1 MKDRKSDEPL
11 SLAAEL
17 RRRRVLYTAVVYGI
31 SAFAV
36 TEIAAFLFEN
46 FGAPEWAER
55 LLAALFVAGFPVAVY
70 LSWAFDI
77 GADGIVRA
85 STGDRRNR
93 WSTIALATALLVV
106 ATGGLFYLIFPET
119 QAPTVAGAPLAGPDA
134 ADADYGFEAAE
145 KLENSIAVLP
155 FENLSADPDDVFFS
169 SGVAEEILNH
179 LGAYREINIIGRTS
193 SFAFKGSDLP
203 AHKISALLGVRY
215 LLQGSVRRHD
225 DQVRVSTQLLD
236 ENGLQVWSRNFDRQ
250 LTDIFAIQTA
260 IASSVAEAVVPQ
272 VKPPALSAA
281 TITLDA
287 YDHYLKG
294 RELVY
299 RRSIPAAIEAL
310 ERSIELDPN
319 YAPAHAELAIALAWG
334 EIADVEA
341 ATRAADTALNLSPG
355 LVRAMA
361 ARGLILAQ
369 RKPPDLGSAEATL
382 GQVLAQAPHMSDAVL
397 WLSNTLMMQGRIA
410 EADELL
416 ERGVRTDPLHPAL
429 VRRAMIMLAER
440 GEDQRAESMAL
451 RSIESPENR
460 SFTNYY
466 ALFMFYRSRG
476 RLDDAVQLARTW
488 TETIE
493 SAGYTACYCMMIWAH
508 SSLGDW
514 PAADNWIARSERDFG
529 ATRHLHR
536 FRALSLRARGRY
548 DEALA
553 AINRYPADRFPQGG
567 QAAISDLVWL
577 GVLEALSGDHKAA
590 VTTLAPLRDPPEMS
604 LESNFRGLFG
614 GDAMQVLAWSY
625 AQTGQADR
633 STAMLAELEREFAL
647 LDAQGTL
654 LFMLNDVPYHYALNA
669 LLQGNQ
675 EVALERLETIYESGW
690 RTYYEHH
697 LDPRWDPLRDNPRFQ
712 ALMTKVRADVDRQR
726 AELESTES
734 HQAFVARLDASMS
747 AAGESTK

>member
-55 LLAALFVAGFPVAVY
+55 LLAALFVAGFPVAVF

-77 GADGIVRA
+77 SADGIVRA

-106 ATGGLFYLIFPET
+106 ATGGLFYLIFPEP

-134 ADADYGFEAAE
+134 PDADYSFEPAE

-260 IASSVAEAVVPQ
+260 IASSVAEAVAPQ
-272 VKPPALSAA
+272 VKPPSLSVA
-281 TITLDA
+281 TVTLGA

-334 EIADVEA
+334 C
-341 ATRAADTALNLSPG
+341 G
-355 LVRAMA
+355 C
-361 ARGLILAQ
+361 RGGHA
-369 RKPPDLGSAEATL
+369 
-382 GQVLAQAPHMSDAVL
+382 
-397 WLSNTLMMQGRIA
+397 
-410 EADELL
+410 
-416 ERGVRTDPLHPAL
+416 
-429 VRRAMIMLAER
+429 
-440 GEDQRAESMAL
+440 
-451 RSIESPENR
+451 
-460 SFTNYY
+460 
-466 ALFMFYRSRG
+466 SRG
-476 RLDDAVQLARTW
+476 HRPEPEPRT
-488 TETIE
+488 
-493 SAGYTACYCMMIWAH
+493 G
-508 SSLGDW
+508 
-514 PAADNWIARSERDFG
+514 
-529 ATRHLHR
+529 
-536 FRALSLRARGRY
+536 
-548 DEALA
+548 
-553 AINRYPADRFPQGG
+553 
-567 QAAISDLVWL
+567 
-577 GVLEALSGDHKAA
+577 
-590 VTTLAPLRDPPEMS
+590 
-604 LESNFRGLFG
+604 
-614 GDAMQVLAWSY
+614 
-625 AQTGQADR
+625 
-633 STAMLAELEREFAL
+633 
-647 LDAQGTL
+647 
-654 LFMLNDVPYHYALNA
+654 
-669 LLQGNQ
+669 
-675 EVALERLETIYESGW
+675 
-690 RTYYEHH
+690 
-697 LDPRWDPLRDNPRFQ
+697 
-712 ALMTKVRADVDRQR
+712 
-726 AELESTES
+726 
-734 HQAFVARLDASMS
+734 
-747 AAGESTK
+747 